1 MDKILTVGI
10 AISFLVS
17 FSALLWLVLRTFTFG
32 KPELKSKAQGDVKK
46 GICYAFVQGMMPWEK
61 ESAKRHLITYFSG
74 FLYHGGIFLA
84 IFYVFTLVFNI
95 ALPSLI
101 LLGFQIVIPG
111 AAAAGIGLFIKR
123 NSVAYMRSISTPD
136 DYAANLLVDVFLI
149 LAFLH
154 SLMQGVRPILLII
167 TIIMF
172 LYIPLGKIRHCFF
185 FFYSRI
191 LFGLFFGRRG
201 VFPRKQNQRRIEV

>member
-1 MDKILTVGI
+1 MDKILDIGVVV
-10 AISFLVS
+10 SFLFS
-17 FSALLWLVLRTFTFG
+17 LSALVWLVSRTFSFG
-32 KPELKSKAQGDVKK
+32 KPELKSAAQGEAKK
-46 GICYAFVQGMMPWEK
+46 GIGYAFVQGMMPWEK

-84 IFYVFTLVFNI
+84 VFYVFMLVFDV
-95 ALPSLI
+95 APPEVVLI
-101 LLGFQIVIPG
+101 GFQLIIPA

-123 NSVAYMRSISTPD
+123 TVAATMRSISCPD
-136 DYAANLLVDVFLI
+136 DYAANLLVDVFL
-149 LAFLH
+149 LSAFFHTL
-154 SLMQGVRPILLII
+154 LPGLRPILFLI

-191 LFGLFFGRRG
+191 LFGMFFGRRG
-201 VFPRKQNQRRIEV
+201 VLPRKQNQRRIEG